1 MNPEFSL
8 DRRVSSQGVVG
19 VMTGEG
25 DSCQTASLVLEN
37 APESQ
42 RLIPPLQKDSMMGNL
57 LELAPQSEDVAAVD
71 KEHLPQESA
80 DERPATPP
88 IPACGEKSALEAS
101 LELSKCED
109 VNQGGNSQIGVGNQ
123 GEFNEEREDPEAEKG
138 NKATDPMSVDA
149 VAQTSLPGVDHDSSF
164 EQLKT
169 DRALEAN
176 SSSFST
182 SSLDTSN
189 PGRQSNSIKV
199 TLSNFFE
206 AVT

>member
-109 VNQGGNSQIGVGNQ
+109 TDQGKITEIEAKSQEGE
-123 GEFNEEREDPEAEKG
+123 EFNNEHESPGVVEKE
-138 NKATDPMSVDA
+138 NKAPDHMTVDA
-149 VAQTSLPGVDHDSSF
+149 VAQGG
-164 EQLKT
+164 
-169 DRALEAN
+169 N
-176 SSSFST
+176 
-182 SSLDTSN
+182 
-189 PGRQSNSIKV
+189 
-199 TLSNFFE
+199 
-206 AVT
+206 

>member
-71 KEHLPQESA
+71 KEHLPQ

-149 VAQTSLPGVDHDSSF
+149 VAQTSLAAVDHDSSF

-199 TLSNFFE
+199 TWSNFFE